1 MFYNDINSSIILNTG
16 TSKRFGIHRGVR
28 QGCPSSPFLFL
39 LVAELLSIQI
49 LNNQSVLGL
58 KIFDREIKISQL
70 ADDTALFLKDKS
82 QVPTALDCVSK
93 FTKSSG
99 LKLNLHKLE
108 FLFIHDSVDLFIENI
123 PVKDSVKYLVYME
136 K

>member
-1 MFYNDINSSIILNTG
+1 M
-16 TSKRFGIHRGVR
+16 
-28 QGCPSSPFLFL
+28 
-39 LVAELLSIQI
+39 
-49 LNNQSVLGL
+49 
-58 KIFDREIKISQL
+58 

-93 FTKSSG
+93 FTKFSG
-99 LKLNLHKLE
+99 LKLNLHKCDI
-108 FLFIHDSVDLFIENI
+108 LFIHDSVDLFIENI

>member
-16 TSKRFGIHRGVR
+16 TSKRFVIHRGVR

-49 LNNQSVLGL
+49 LNNQSILGL

>member
-1 MFYNDINSSIILNTG
+1 M
-16 TSKRFGIHRGVR
+16 
-28 QGCPSSPFLFL
+28 
-39 LVAELLSIQI
+39 
-49 LNNQSVLGL
+49 
-58 KIFDREIKISQL
+58 

-82 QVPTALDCVSK
+82 QVPTAMDRISK

-99 LKLNLHKLE
+99 LKLNLHKYDI
-108 FLFIHDSVDLFIENI
+108 LFIHDSVDLFIENI